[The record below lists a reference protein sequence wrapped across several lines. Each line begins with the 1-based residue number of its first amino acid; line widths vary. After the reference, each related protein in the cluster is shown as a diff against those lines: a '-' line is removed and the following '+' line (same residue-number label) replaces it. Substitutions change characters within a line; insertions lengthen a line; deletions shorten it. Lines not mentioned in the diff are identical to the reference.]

1 MIEVLKIEEN
11 KFRVVRGKLVG
22 ELKIDWSI
30 KSLSELRRLIEF
42 GLSFGN
48 EFPALKK
55 VKCKNMRVYEGGN
68 HLDIVE
74 HNVGSLG
81 LLIIEDHYVD

>member
-1 MIEVLKIEEN
+1 MYEVLKIEKN
-11 KFRVVRGKLVG
+11 KFRVVRGKLAG

-42 GLSFGN
+42 GLSFRN
-48 EFPALKK
+48 EITVLKK
-55 VKCKNMRVYEGGN
+55 VKYKNMRVYEGGN